1 MSGIRT
7 GGNGRSGTPG
17 NSSGDST
24 GTGTGTGNSTGG
36 HRALVWRGLPERP
49 GAAVLVLH
57 GGQEHGLS
65 RPGPVNLA
73 GLRMAGFV
81 HALRRETEG
90 AGVAVGTV
98 RYRHRGW
105 NGERADAAKDAIAAL
120 DDLAEEL
127 GPVPTVLV
135 GHSMGGRAAL
145 RAAGHPIVTG
155 VVALAP
161 WCPAEDPCEQLA
173 DRDVLMLH
181 GDLDRITSPADTRAF
196 AARGRAAG
204 ARVCGYTVLGTGHTL
219 MRRINDWHRATARL
233 STGLLGLREL
243 PAETATALALPARS
257 TAALDLPLPAHPRT
271 APATG
276 HPARPLP
283 TDA

>member
-1 MSGIRT
+1 MSGNRT
-7 GGNGRSGTPG
+7 GGNGRSGTAG
-17 NSSGDST
+17 NST
-24 GTGTGTGNSTGG
+24 GYRTGTGG

-57 GGQEHGLS
+57 GGQEHSLS

-105 NGERADAAKDAIAAL
+105 NGERADAARDAIAAL

-145 RAAGHPIVTG
+145 RAAGHPTVTG

-181 GDLDRITSPADTRAF
+181 GDLDRIPPPADTRAF

-219 MRRINDWHRATARL
+219 MRRIGDWHRATARL
-233 STGLLGLREL
+233 SAGLLGLRDL
-243 PAETATALALPARS
+243 PPEAATAMALPARS

-271 APATG
+271 TAPTG
-276 HPARPLP
+276 HPSRPLP

>member
-1 MSGIRT
+1 MSDNRT
-7 GGNGRSGTPG
+7 GG
-17 NSSGDST
+17 
-24 GTGTGTGNSTGG
+24 GG
-36 HRALVWRGLPERP
+36 HRALAWQGRPQRP

-57 GGQEHGLS
+57 GGQEHNLA
-65 RPGPVNLA
+65 RPGPLNLA

-81 HALRRETEG
+81 RALRRETAG
-90 AGVAVGTV
+90 AEVAVGTV

-105 NGERADAAKDAIAAL
+105 NGERADAARDAVAAL

-145 RAAGHPIVTG
+145 RAAGHPTVTG

-173 DRDVLMLH
+173 GRDVLMLH
-181 GDLDRITSPADTRAF
+181 GDLDRVTSPADTRAF

-204 ARVCGYTVLGTGHTL
+204 ARVCGYTVAGTGHTL
-219 MRRINDWHRATARL
+219 MRRIGDWHRATARL
-233 STGLLGLREL
+233 SAGLLGLREL
-243 PAETATALALPARS
+243 PPEAAAALALPAGS
-257 TAALDLPLPAHPRT
+257 DASLALPLPAHPRT
-271 APATG
+271 AP
-276 HPARPLP
+276 HRSPARPLP